1 MSERDARSQPD
12 RVAQYLARRGLAG
25 PGTSVSELSGDASDR
40 RYVRLRLA
48 DGTTRMLMVHS
59 GPIDSRTLPFPTVA
73 RLLARMQVPAPAV
86 LDAADDLGILLLD
99 DLGDVTLLAVL
110 EAAGDARRDALYR
123 DAVDL
128 IVRMQSGG
136 RELASP
142 AELPFTL
149 AFDED
154 KLTWE
159 LDFFVQ
165 HFLAGLRGARLSA
178 AARAELGGELRA
190 VAREL
195 AAEPRVLCH
204 RDFHSRNLMV
214 HGGRLHVIDFQDAR
228 MGPDTYDLVSLL
240 RDCYVQHE
248 PAFVSRMIAYYHDR
262 LGGSAGAAYQ
272 DRFDLMSVQRH
283 LKALG
288 TFGHQA
294 TVVGNDG
301 YLSAI
306 PRTAGYLAEVFGRQA
321 RFARLRELLAASA
334 PDFAWGR
341 HG

>member
-1 MSERDARSQPD
+1 MNERGAGAHLD
-12 RVAQYLARRGLAG
+12 RVARYLARRGLAG
-25 PGTSVSELSGDASDR
+25 PGTTISELSGDASDR

-86 LDAADDLGILLLD
+86 LDGADDLGILLLD
-99 DLGDVTLLAVL
+99 DLGDVTLLALL
-110 EAAGDARRDALYR
+110 EAPDDARRDALYR
-123 DAVDL
+123 EAVDL
-128 IVRMQSGG
+128 IVRMQQRG

-149 AFDED
+149 AFDEA

-165 HFLAGLRGARLSA
+165 HFLTGLRRARLSA
-178 AARAELGGELRA
+178 AARAALGDELHA

-195 AAEPRVLCH
+195 AAEPRVFCH
-204 RDFHSRNLMV
+204 RDYHSRNLMV
-214 HGGRLHVIDFQDAR
+214 CGGRLYVIDFQDAR

-240 RDCYVQHE
+240 RDCYVRHE

-262 LGGSAGAAYQ
+262 LGTSAGPAYH

-294 TVVGNDG
+294 AVVGNDR

-334 PDFAWGR
+334 PDFAG
-341 HG
+341 

>member
-1 MSERDARSQPD
+1 MNARSPGAHPD

-25 PGTSVSELSGDASDR
+25 PGAALAELPGDASDR

-48 DGTTRMLMVHS
+48 DGSARMLMVHS
-59 GPIDSRTLPFPTVA
+59 GPIDSSTLPFPAVA
-73 RLLARMQVPAPAV
+73 RLLARMDVPAPAV
-86 LDAADDLGILLLD
+86 LDSADDLGILLLD
-99 DLGDVTLLAVL
+99 DLGDTTLLARL
-110 EAAGDARRDALYR
+110 EAPGGAGRGALYR
-123 DAVDL
+123 EAVDL
-128 IVRMQSGG
+128 IVRLQRRG

-142 AELPFTL
+142 DELPFTL
-149 AFDED
+149 AFDEA

-165 HFLAGLRGARLSA
+165 HFLAGLRRARLSA
-178 AARAELGGELRA
+178 AARAALGGELRA

-204 RDFHSRNLMV
+204 RDYHSRNLML

-240 RDCYVQHE
+240 RDCYVRHE
-248 PAFVSRMIAYYHDR
+248 PAFVERMIAYYHDR
-262 LGGSAGAAYQ
+262 LGTSAGPAYR

-294 TVVGNDG
+294 TAAGNDR
-301 YLSAI
+301 YLDAV
-306 PRTAGYLAEVFGRQA
+306 PRTAGYLAEVFGRQP
-321 RFARLRELLAASA
+321 RFARLRALLAACA
-334 PDFAWGR
+334 PDFD
-341 HG
+341 